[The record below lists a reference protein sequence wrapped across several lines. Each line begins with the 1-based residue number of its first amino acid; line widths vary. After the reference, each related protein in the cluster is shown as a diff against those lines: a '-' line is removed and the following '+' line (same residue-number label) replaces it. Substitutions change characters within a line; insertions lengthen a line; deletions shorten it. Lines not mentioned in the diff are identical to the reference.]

1 MPRSPGGVSR
11 VAHAACPAAPLY
23 DPPDTARRATCSCPA
38 EPAKELSGRS
48 ARSLGAGEPA
58 AQSAPGTGWKPW
70 NRRRDARREPGGNLA
85 LLW

>member
-58 AQSAPGTGWKPW
+58 RPKC
-70 NRRRDARREPGGNLA
+70 ARHRVEA
-85 LLW
+85 LEQEA